1 MTIMPHETELCHSKT
16 SANVD
21 LSPEQR
27 LAAAGHKFVELAEEL
42 DLAKDLADL
51 FRENPLVA
59 EHTFRETLFGVA
71 RSVLKPTFE
80 ALDDHGPTLTVADQS
95 YHRVAVTSGGAM
107 TMFGP
112 VDFDRSRYRP
122 SGKGPSIIP
131 AECTLGL
138 TTGGLTPAAAG
149 VAMSLL
155 SGLPAHE
162 SEEAWRQF
170 GVQGPATASLR
181 RLAADVGNEMAT
193 GADELL
199 SAVRD
204 REALPTG
211 TASLLVSLDGVM
223 MRMNTET
230 VGETATDAGWR
241 AAAGGVIGFVDADGN
256 LLDARC
262 FGQLPEAGKETLKSQ
277 LSAELFHWL
286 TVDPDL
292 KVVAVADGAPDN
304 WTFLEAL
311 CPDLALLDFWPAA
324 EHLNAA
330 ARVRLLMPGVIGC
343 AKARG
348 VPSSVANSDTF
359 VRTAIEWMTP
369 TRQQRGLLSGRVR

>member
-1 MTIMPHETELCHSKT
+1 
-16 SANVD
+16 
-21 LSPEQR
+21 
-27 LAAAGHKFVELAEEL
+27 
-42 DLAKDLADL
+42 
-51 FRENPLVA
+51 
-59 EHTFRETLFGVA
+59 
-71 RSVLKPTFE
+71 
-80 ALDDHGPTLTVADQS
+80 
-95 YHRVAVTSGGAM
+95 
-107 TMFGP
+107 
-112 VDFDRSRYRP
+112 
-122 SGKGPSIIP
+122 
-131 AECTLGL
+131 
-138 TTGGLTPAAAG
+138 
-149 VAMSLL
+149 MSLL
-155 SGLPAHE
+155 SGLTARE

-170 GVQGPATASLR
+170 GVQGPSTASLL
-181 RLAADVGNEMAT
+181 RLTADVGSEMAT

-324 EHLNAA
+324 EHLKAA